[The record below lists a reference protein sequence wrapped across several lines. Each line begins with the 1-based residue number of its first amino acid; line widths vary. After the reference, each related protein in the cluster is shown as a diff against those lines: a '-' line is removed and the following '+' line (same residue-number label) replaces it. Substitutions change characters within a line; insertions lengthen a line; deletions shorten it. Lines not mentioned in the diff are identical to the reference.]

1 MRIAVHAFDGV
12 TMFHLSI
19 PQMVFGTVSRLGLA
33 NWRVSLFTTDLEP
46 APSTGDSTDSACTD
60 RTDPAQ
66 PSDPATP
73 AASPPSDPRTVGESA
88 AKPTTTPSSTAAN
101 TCGEAS
107 GGALMACLH
116 AGTNALGLIRARTA
130 ASRALPPAIV
140 REARMFRAWMSPIG
154 AASAEVAGRTNT

>member
-1 MRIAVHAFDGV
+1 MSQNPLSIIKNGILTENPTFVQCIGLCPTIAVTSSVENGIG
-12 TMFHLSI
+12 M
-19 PQMVFGTVSRLGLA
+19 GLA
-33 NWRVSLFTTDLEP
+33 ATFVLIASNAVISMTS
-46 APSTGDSTDSACTD
+46 AP
-60 RTDPAQ
+60 
-66 PSDPATP
+66 P